1 VVSHE
6 SDTYDGP
13 ERRIEQ
19 RRKIPD
25 RRAMV
30 RYEPEKHPRR
40 SGRDRRNV
48 HKDIWEFRDF

>member
-1 VVSHE
+1 MAPRE
-6 SDTYDGP
+6 PGQYKGP

-19 RRKIPD
+19 RRKIRD

-40 SGRDRRNV
+40 SGKDRRNTPL
-48 HKDIWEFRDF
+48 DIWRFRDY